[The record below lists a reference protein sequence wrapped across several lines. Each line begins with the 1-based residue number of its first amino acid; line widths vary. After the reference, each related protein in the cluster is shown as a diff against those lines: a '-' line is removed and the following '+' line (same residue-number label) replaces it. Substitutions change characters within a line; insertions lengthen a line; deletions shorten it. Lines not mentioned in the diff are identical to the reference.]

1 MSSIIT
7 TLSEI
12 GFSQK
17 EAQLYIAC
25 LESPQP
31 NITTIAQKA
40 NIKRSTAYTVIKKLI
55 DKEIISPKLH
65 GKTRLYHPI
74 PPKELL
80 SKYERRF
87 MSLKTTLPELEA
99 KIHNNTPTK
108 NLILDT
114 ADAIEWISNE
124 KQKKIKIHLVSN
136 SPQEQDSILNLL
148 TTKNPGVSIALHTT
162 GTTKSLI
169 ASKDLLSKKNIH
181 TTMLSPQH
189 PFINT
194 ILIASNSR
202 LALIDTKTNT
212 ATCIKNQEMCRL
224 ITAILLSN

>member
-7 TLSEI
+7 TLNEI

-40 NIKRSTAYTVIKKLI
+40 HIKRSTAYTVIKKLI

-99 KIHNNTPTK
+99 KAYNNTVTK
-108 NLILDT
+108 NSTLSTI
-114 ADAIEWISNE
+114 DAIEWISND

-148 TTKNPGVSIALHTT
+148 TTKNPSIGIILHTT
-162 GTTKSLI
+162 GTTRSLI
-169 ASKDLLSKKNIH
+169 ASKELLSKKNIH
-181 TTMLSPQH
+181 TTMLSPQY
-189 PFINT
+189 PFIDA
-194 ILIASNSR
+194 IIIISGSR
-202 LALIDTKTNT
+202 LALIDTNTST
-212 ATCIKNQEMCRL
+212 ATCIENQEICRL